1 MSPHRSYTIR
11 QCLMAFGAALVL
23 PGLIFAAVLLW
34 NYASSERD
42 RYEDEAL
49 GAAQRVMVAIDR
61 ELVGIQAA
69 AQALATSSSLLQGDF
84 EAFQRQAQM
93 TLQSWSTEKPD
104 DYAAVV
110 RDVTGQQVVNTRLPW
125 GTPLPKGANLPVDL
139 EVIATRRPYIQDL
152 FTGAAAGRPII
163 SIRVPVLSNG
173 EVTHVLSM
181 AVEPRRIADIL
192 RAQGLPG
199 PWVATVI
206 DRTDRVVA
214 RSRQHE
220 SLVGALAPDEF
231 RQAAK
236 DAEGLWE
243 GRNLEGTEVL
253 GAFARSGLSNWTA
266 FVGVP
271 ADIVRAPLRRSLWT
285 LLGSGAILVGLS
297 FLLARGFGR
306 RIAASVHGLVGL
318 AQRVGRSEP
327 VAAPSTG
334 LKEIDQVG
342 HALASAS
349 AELQQRETSLRKSE
363 ARLRATQ
370 ENAAVG
376 IAEVDRDG
384 VFVSVN
390 EARCRLT
397 GHTRDE
403 LIGLHFG
410 HATDKSILTQDLDLF
425 ARQVSG
431 ELDSYTTQSKF
442 KRKDGRHGWARVTS
456 TAVRDASGS
465 FLYAVRV
472 VEDITERQRADQR
485 QKLLVDELNHRVKN
499 TLATVQSLAWQS
511 ARAGVPPQVAQERF
525 QARLLALSRTH
536 NLLNETS
543 WEGAFLHGV
552 LEAELGPFLMEQSR
566 VRLTGPAVYLP
577 AKSAVV
583 LGMALHELTTNA
595 VKYGALSSASG
606 LVQVSWSIDGSEEDS
621 VLAIDWR
628 ETDGPRIEGEPSPGF
643 GSRLLRQTI
652 TQELAGQL
660 ALRFEPQGVS
670 CRIAVPIRSSEQRA
684 A

>member
-1 MSPHRSYTIR
+1 
-11 QCLMAFGAALVL
+11 MAFGAALVL

-110 RDVTGQQVVNTRLPW
+110 RDVTGQQVVNTRLSW

-595 VKYGALSSASG
+595 VKYGALSTASG
-606 LVQVSWSIDGSEEDS
+606 LVQVSWSVDGSEEDS

>member
-1 MSPHRSYTIR
+1 
-11 QCLMAFGAALVL
+11 MAFGAALVL

-34 NYASSERD
+34 NYASSERG
-42 RYEDEAL
+42 RYEEEAL
-49 GAAQRVMVAIDR
+49 GTAQRIMAAIDR

-93 TLQSWSTEKPD
+93 TLHSWSTEKPD

-163 SIRVPVLSNG
+163 SIRVPVLRNG

-206 DRTDRVVA
+206 DRADRVVA

-231 RQAAK
+231 RQAVK

-297 FLLARGFGR
+297 FLLARGFGQ
-306 RIAASVHGLVGL
+306 RIATSVHGLAGL
-318 AQRVGRSEP
+318 AQRVGRGEP
-327 VAAPSTG
+327 VTAPSTG

-410 HATDKSILTQDLDLF
+410 HATDKSILTQDLELF

-431 ELDSYTTQSKF
+431 ELDSYTTHSKF

-472 VEDITERQRADQR
+472 VEDITERQWADQR

-595 VKYGALSSASG
+595 VKYGALSTASG
-606 LVQVSWSIDGSEEDS
+606 LVQVSWSVDGPEEAS
-621 VLAIDWR
+621 VLTMDWR
-628 ETDGPRIEGEPSPGF
+628 EMGGPRIEGEPSPGF

-670 CRIAVPIRSSEQRA
+670 CRIAVPIPSSEQRA

>member
-1 MSPHRSYTIR
+1 
-11 QCLMAFGAALVL
+11 MAFGAALVL

-34 NYASSERD
+34 NYASSERG
-42 RYEDEAL
+42 RYEEEAL
-49 GAAQRVMVAIDR
+49 GTAQRIMAAIDR

-93 TLQSWSTEKPD
+93 TLHSWSTEKPD

-163 SIRVPVLSNG
+163 SIRVPVLRNG

-206 DRTDRVVA
+206 DRADRVVA

-231 RQAAK
+231 RQAVK

-297 FLLARGFGR
+297 FLLARGFGQ
-306 RIAASVHGLVGL
+306 RIATSVHGLAGL
-318 AQRVGRSEP
+318 AQRVGRGEP

-410 HATDKSILTQDLDLF
+410 HATDKSILTQDLELF

-431 ELDSYTTQSKF
+431 ELDSYTTHSKF

-472 VEDITERQRADQR
+472 VEDITERQWADQR

-566 VRLTGPAVYLP
+566 VRLIGPAVYLP

-595 VKYGALSSASG
+595 VKYGALSTASG
-606 LVQVSWSIDGSEEDS
+606 LVQVSWSVDGPEEAS
-621 VLAIDWR
+621 VLTMDWR
-628 ETDGPRIEGEPSPGF
+628 ETGGPRIEGEPSPGF

-670 CRIAVPIRSSEQRA
+670 CRIAVPIPSSEQRA

>member
-1 MSPHRSYTIR
+1 
-11 QCLMAFGAALVL
+11 MAFGAALVL

-431 ELDSYTTQSKF
+431 ELDSYTTHSKF

-595 VKYGALSSASG
+595 VKYGALSTASG
-606 LVQVSWSIDGSEEDS
+606 LVQVSWSVDGSEEDS

>member
-1 MSPHRSYTIR
+1 
-11 QCLMAFGAALVL
+11 MAFGAALVL

-139 EVIATRRPYIQDL
+139 EVITTRRPYIQDL